1 MSDDQL
7 LPRLR
12 DLAGRCANKNIP
24 CATFFLTPAEQ
35 AEAIEYGRSLPVR
48 PSFFGGYPEA
58 ERRLACFLPDYL
70 TEETFDPSQFI
81 TAVHASAPFSSLSHR
96 DFLGSLMGLGIE
108 RQCVGDII
116 VKDPDCWFFL
126 TCAIASHVLDSMV
139 KVGRGGVSLEEIS
152 LDEVPSFQTDMQE
165 ISFTVQ
171 SLRIDAILSGVF
183 RISRSSC
190 QELFPRGDVTLNFLP
205 CMDKDAAVEPGDII
219 SVRHKGKA
227 RILSADGRSK
237 KGRTFVTAGIYR

>member
-116 VKDPDCWFFL
+116 VKDQDCWFFL

-152 LDEVPSFQTDMQE
+152 LDDAPPSRPICRRYPSPSSHCASTPYFRAYSAYRE
-165 ISFTVQ
+165 ALVRSF
-171 SLRIDAILSGVF
+171 S
-183 RISRSSC
+183 
-190 QELFPRGDVTLNFLP
+190 P
-205 CMDKDAAVEPGDII
+205 AAM
-219 SVRHKGKA
+219 
-227 RILSADGRSK
+227 
-237 KGRTFVTAGIYR
+237 